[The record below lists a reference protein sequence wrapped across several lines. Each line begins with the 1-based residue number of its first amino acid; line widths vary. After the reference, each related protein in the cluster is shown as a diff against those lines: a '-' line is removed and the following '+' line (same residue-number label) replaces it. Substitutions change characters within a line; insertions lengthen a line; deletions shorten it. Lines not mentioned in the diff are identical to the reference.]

1 MRLYFESIAFG
12 AQPKSSVPTHK
23 FESNKKGENGGTPT
37 RKLDNFSPLPR
48 RSPSVVFEQA
58 SIDSMDPLKRRG
70 FAHLSHTQKEAPL
83 HSYARVY
90 SITENIFTEWPR
102 VGRTH
107 WTQCNCRKYIFR
119 VSRGLGM
126 GGRRHISPFLLALF
140 LLLQLGDNNF
150 LSIFFRNQSRHHCTM
165 YVQWKGHLY
174 VNICKISIY
183 PGKIY
188 QICTNWIR
196 W

>member
-58 SIDSMDPLKRRG
+58 SIDSMNPLKRRG
-70 FAHLSHTQKEAPL
+70 LTHLSHTQNESPL
-83 HSYARVY
+83 QSYARVY
-90 SITENIFTEWPR
+90 SITENIFTKWPVVG

-107 WTQCNCRKYIFR
+107 LTWCNCRKYIFR

-126 GGRRHISPFLLALF
+126 GGRRHLSPFLLPLF
-140 LLLQLGDNNF
+140 LLLQLGENNF
-150 LSIFFRNQSRHHCTM
+150 LSIIFCD
-165 YVQWKGHLY
+165 
-174 VNICKISIY
+174 
-183 PGKIY
+183 
-188 QICTNWIR
+188 
-196 W
+196 